1 MGEKE
6 IKTCYKPGCCLAAHQ
21 LVEMRAAIILSVVA
35 LAAGA
40 PKKLSSKFLS
50 TPMAR
55 GGGQI
60 VGGTEAYPGEF
71 PHQIALLRGGVG
83 GSLMCGGSLIA
94 ADKVVTA
101 GHCCD
106 GQSASRLGVRVGNH
120 HLYSD
125 DPDQKDIAVSR
136 VNLHPQYDSWT
147 INNDICILDLE
158 ESADLSS
165 SNIGT
170 IGLPYDGEE
179 YSAGTMCT
187 VSGWGT
193 TSEGGSLASVLMKV
207 DVPVVS
213 DDDCRDSYGQ
223 NDIAD
228 SMICA
233 GLDEGGKDSCQ
244 GDSGGPFMCGNEL
257 SGVVSWGY
265 GCAEAGYPGVYTQT
279 SYFVDWVNSN

>member
-1 MGEKE
+1 
-6 IKTCYKPGCCLAAHQ
+6 
-21 LVEMRAAIILSVVA
+21 MRAAILLAVVA
-35 LAAGA
+35 VATGA
-40 PKKLSSKFLS
+40 PKFSKKALS
-50 TPMAR
+50 TPLSR
-55 GGGQI
+55 GGGKI
-60 VGGTEAYPGEF
+60 VGGTEAYAGEF

-83 GSLMCGGSLIA
+83 GSLMCGGSLV
-94 ADKVVTA
+94 KENMVVTA

-120 HLYSD
+120 HLYED

-136 VNLHPQYDSWT
+136 VVLHESYDSWT
-147 INNDICILDLE
+147 VENDICMLKLD
-158 ESADLSS
+158 SNADFSS
-165 SNIGT
+165 SVIGS
-170 IGLPYDGEE
+170 ISLPSNGEE

-193 TSEGGSLASVLMKV
+193 TTEGGSLGRTLMKV

-213 DDDCRDSYGQ
+213 DDDCRSSYGQ

-233 GLDEGGKDSCQ
+233 GYDQGGEDSCQ
-244 GDSGGPFMCGNEL
+244 GDSGGPFMCGSQL

-279 SYFVDWVNSN
+279 SYFVSWINSHM